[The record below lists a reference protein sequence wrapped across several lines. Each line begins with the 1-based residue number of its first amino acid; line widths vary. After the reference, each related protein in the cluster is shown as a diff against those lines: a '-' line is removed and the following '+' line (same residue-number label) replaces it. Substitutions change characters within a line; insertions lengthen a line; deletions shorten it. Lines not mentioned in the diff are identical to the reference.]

1 MSSQKEDKKNVKTI
15 GRLVRPDS
23 NSKKNFSNQ
32 FAPNKE
38 PEGKIRNSKDYQFYG
53 ITKTKAGDAALS
65 LALKL
70 ILEDGEQIIIQYHE
84 LQSPI
89 IFKPSDSKIIFSTP
103 TLSAT
108 IEGKNLEPILDYIS
122 EHRLVWIKEP
132 DNSFGQAIEN
142 EPEITKIKI
151 EEKT

>member
-1 MSSQKEDKKNVKTI
+1 MSSQKEDKKNIPTLLANK
-15 GRLVRPDS
+15 
-23 NSKKNFSNQ
+23 SKRNTTGSFTQNL
-32 FAPNKE
+32 A
-38 PEGKIRNSKDYQFYG
+38 PEGKIRDSRDYQFYG
-53 ITKTKAGDAALS
+53 ITKTKAGDAVLS

-89 IFKPSDSKIIFSTP
+89 RFKPADIITFSTS
-103 TLSAT
+103 TLSVT

-132 DNSFGQAIEN
+132 DNSFGQGNDN
-142 EPEITKIKI
+142 EPEVTNIKI
-151 EEKT
+151 EEKN